1 MPIPHHSP
9 HTESH
14 TMGPDPLQR
23 LSLAVKELNRLINRA
38 KHLGE
43 LAEQPIPHQ
52 ESSKSSLD
60 NPGKHNLQI
69 KK

>member
-1 MPIPHHSP
+1 MSTPPLTSN
-9 HTESH
+9 TEPQ
-14 TMGPDPLQR
+14 TIGPDPLKR

-43 LAEQPIPHQ
+43 LAEQPLPQPPHLQ
-52 ESSKSSLD
+52 SSDTPSTGAISV
-60 NPGKHNLQI
+60 P

>member
-9 HTESH
+9 DTESP

-23 LSLAVKELNRLINRA
+23 LSQAVKELNRLINRA

-43 LAEQPIPHQ
+43 LAKQPLLQQENSKATVPPPGGSIP
-52 ESSKSSLD
+52 SDTK
-60 NPGKHNLQI
+60 
-69 KK
+69 

>member
-1 MPIPHHSP
+1 MPIPHHTP
-9 HTESH
+9 DTESPRIA
-14 TMGPDPLQR
+14 PDPLQR

-43 LAEQPIPHQ
+43 LAEQPLPQQ
-52 ESSKSSLD
+52 ESSKASLQ
-60 NPGKHNLQI
+60 NPGAPVPSD

>member
-1 MPIPHHSP
+1 MSRPPRPSNVEPHAI
-9 HTESH
+9 TV
-14 TMGPDPLQR
+14 DPLNR

-43 LAEQPIPHQ
+43 LAKQPFPQPPDSQPSEQHPIASNVTQ
-52 ESSKSSLD
+52 
-60 NPGKHNLQI
+60 

>member
-1 MPIPHHSP
+1 MSRPPLHSNVEP
-9 HTESH
+9 RAITA
-14 TMGPDPLQR
+14 DPLKR

-43 LAEQPIPHQ
+43 LAKQPFPQLPDPQPSDQFPI
-52 ESSKSSLD
+52 SSKVI
-60 NPGKHNLQI
+60 P

>member
-1 MPIPHHSP
+1 MPIPHHTP
-9 HTESH
+9 DTESP
-14 TMGPDPLQR
+14 TIASDPLQR

-43 LAEQPIPHQ
+43 LAEQPLPQQ
-52 ESSKSSLD
+52 ESPKASLQ
-60 NPGKHNLQI
+60 NPGSPVSSD